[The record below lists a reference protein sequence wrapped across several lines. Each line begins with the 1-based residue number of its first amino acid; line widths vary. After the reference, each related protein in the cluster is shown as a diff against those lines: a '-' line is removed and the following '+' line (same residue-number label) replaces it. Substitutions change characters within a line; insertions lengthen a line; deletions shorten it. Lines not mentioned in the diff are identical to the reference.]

1 MRHPKPALILLSLL
15 AAVPAAAQVV
25 EPTGSPFT
33 GGGEAEDKILPKT
46 SYPLGRSDT
55 VARQM
60 ALGLRLERTQRNLC
74 AELGCLMIVNETKSY
89 EVTAFYAQTAGPGTG
104 GKPEWSANQ
113 FGRPL
118 YPKRATWRFKT
129 GGPDTCN
136 VPVRFVLRN
145 PKTKD
150 VVEFETRTSLCSGP
164 RNDSLV
170 RIRAVVPEVRVEG

>member
-1 MRHPKPALILLSLL
+1 MRRLTSVLIPLSL
-15 AAVPAAAQVV
+15 AVAGPVAAQV
-25 EPTGSPFT
+25 EPTTSPFT
-33 GGGEAEDKILPKT
+33 GGVAEDKILPKT
-46 SYPLGRSDT
+46 SYPLGRSDI

-60 ALGLRLERTQRNLC
+60 VLGLRLERMQRDLC
-74 AELGCLMIVNETKSY
+74 EELGCLMIVNESRSY
-89 EVTAFYAQTAGPGTG
+89 QVTGFYAQTASTD
-104 GKPEWSANQ
+104 GKPEWSTNQ

-129 GGPDTCN
+129 GGPGTCD

-145 PKTKD
+145 PRTKD

>member
-1 MRHPKPALILLSLL
+1 MRSRRSALFLLTALL
-15 AAVPAAAQVV
+15 AASAGAQVV
-25 EPTGSPFT
+25 EPATSPFS
-33 GGGEAEDKILPKT
+33 GGEADDQVLPKT
-46 SYPLGRSDT
+46 SYPLGRSDI

-60 ALGLRLERTQRNLC
+60 VLGLKLERRQRDLC
-74 AELGCLMIVNETKSY
+74 AELGCLMIVNESKSY
-89 EVTAFYAQTAGPGTG
+89 EVTAFYAQTAGAD

-129 GGPDTCN
+129 GGPGTCD

-145 PKTKD
+145 RTTRD
-150 VVEFETRTSLCSGP
+150 VVQFETRTSLCSGP

-170 RIRAVVPEVRVEG
+170 RIRAVIPEVRVEG